1 MLGHPETAS
10 RTCALSWLTRNEPLI
25 QTVFG
30 AGQEQIQ
37 QLLKLVNT
45 EPSESF
51 TKTGNDAAHHFSIA
65 DVMDAVRGQ
74 PKPLC
79 WILNL
84 PTMHSEGDNI
94 EVAAY
99 KVQGILRQLYP
110 DFQRLSEWHQVG
122 AEGPGVL

>member
-10 RTCALSWLTRNEPLI
+10 WTCALSWLTRNESLI

-51 TKTGNDAAHHFSIA
+51 IKTGNDVAHHFSIA
-65 DVMDAVRGQ
+65 DVVNAVHGQ
-74 PKPLC
+74 PEPLR
-79 WILNL
+79 WILNRL
-84 PTMHSEGDNI
+84 TMHSEGDNI

-99 KVQGILRQLYP
+99 KVQGNYTQIFNSSLNGTR
-110 DFQRLSEWHQVG
+110 
-122 AEGPGVL
+122 